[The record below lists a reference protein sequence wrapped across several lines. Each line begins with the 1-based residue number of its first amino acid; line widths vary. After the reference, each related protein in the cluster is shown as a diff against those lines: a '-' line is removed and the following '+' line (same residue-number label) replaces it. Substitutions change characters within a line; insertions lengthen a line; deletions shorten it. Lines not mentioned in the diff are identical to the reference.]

1 MLLEDRGG
9 GGEGGERRAQLVT
22 DVTGEPGVAFE
33 SFDQAAHHEV
43 ERFGELLDFLVGA
56 RHHQTSR
63 EFALGDQRRG
73 FGDFEQGPNR
83 APGHPK
89 AATHSDQGRQD
100 RPRAHVEQQHAKG
113 VFEVRQLEDL
123 VDLGLHGG
131 YRQADDEDDLV
142 VDFDRLVGGVAR
154 LHAGDDGVRHVRR
167 RRV

>member
-1 MLLEDRGG
+1 VVARV
-9 GGEGGERRAQLVT
+9 GERRAQLVT

-43 ERFGELLDFLVGA
+43 ERFVELLDFLVGA

-83 APGHPK
+83 APGHQRPPPFR
-89 AATHSDQGRQD
+89 SGSSD

-123 VDLGLHGG
+123 VDLGLHAGTG
-131 YRQADDEDDLV
+131 RPTTKMILLLTSIV
-142 VDFDRLVGGVAR
+142 WSVAWPPPR
-154 LHAGDDGVRHVRR
+154 WR
-167 RRV
+167 